1 MAQLWAVVDG
11 NPLTWLTLT
20 LVVYQAAHWV
30 WRRGRMNPLLNPV
43 LLSIATLS
51 AILTLGGVD
60 YARYF
65 SGAQLIHFLL
75 GPATVALAIPLYRQL
90 GQIMRSAGA
99 LAAGLLCGSVAAI
112 LASLGI
118 GWALG
123 ASPQTIMS
131 MAPKSVTSPIAMGV
145 AEQIGGLPSLTA
157 VLVILTGITGAINDG
172 APLKI
177 IGTGAWC
184 GHRYRLSRHRYRQGL
199 ADGGSDRRLFRS
211 GHGVERG
218 RHRAFDPDHRQ
229 MAVRVGLVC
238 LYGPCRARSSAAR
251 A

>member
-157 VLVILTGITGAINDG
+157 VLVILTGITGAVGG
-172 APLKI
+172 AWLLDRLRVKDERARGVA
-177 IGTGAWC
+177 IGTASHGIGTARALQMGEVTGAF
-184 GHRYRLSRHRYRQGL
+184 SGL
-199 ADGGSDRRLFRS
+199 AMGLNGVATALLTPIIVKWLF
-211 GHGVERG
+211 G
-218 RHRAFDPDHRQ
+218 
-229 MAVRVGLVC
+229 
-238 LYGPCRARSSAAR
+238 
-251 A
+251 

>member
-51 AILTLGGVD
+51 AVLTLGGVD

-157 VLVILTGITGAINDG
+157 VLVILTGITGAVGG
-172 APLKI
+172 AWLLDRLRVKDERARGVA
-177 IGTGAWC
+177 IGTASHGIGTARALQMGEVTGAF
-184 GHRYRLSRHRYRQGL
+184 SGL
-199 ADGGSDRRLFRS
+199 AMGLNGVATALLTPIIVKWLF
-211 GHGVERG
+211 G
-218 RHRAFDPDHRQ
+218 
-229 MAVRVGLVC
+229 
-238 LYGPCRARSSAAR
+238 
-251 A
+251 